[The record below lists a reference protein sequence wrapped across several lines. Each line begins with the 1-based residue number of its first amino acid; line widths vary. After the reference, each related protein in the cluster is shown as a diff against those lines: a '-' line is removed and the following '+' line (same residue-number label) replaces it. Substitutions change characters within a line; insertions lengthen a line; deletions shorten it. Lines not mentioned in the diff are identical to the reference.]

1 MKIDEQIVD
10 KIAGLAKLS
19 FEGSEKT
26 RIIQDMNNMLDFV
39 DKLNEVNTDGVSPL
53 IHMTEDVNTF
63 REDVAHIGI
72 TQKEA
77 LLNAPKKDST
87 YFKIPKVLE

>member
-19 FEGSEKT
+19 FEGSEKA
-26 RIIQDMNNMLDFV
+26 RIIADMNNMLNFV
-39 DKLNEVNTDGVSPL
+39 DKLNEVNTDGITPL
-53 IHMTEDVNTF
+53 IHMTEDENNF
-63 REDVAHIGI
+63 REDLPQLEI